1 MIAGLRRCKR
11 AVVGSRFDRGGRPA
25 VADDRK
31 WVDRGEAR
39 YRRYTPCDRVQ
50 GKRDGRHSTQK
61 LPDACSHT
69 SAPIRVSLAWL

>member
-11 AVVGSRFDRGGRPA
+11 AVVGRRFDRGGRPA

-39 YRRYTPCDRVQ
+39 CRRYTPCDRVQ
-50 GKRDGRHSTQK
+50 GKRDGRHSAQK
-61 LPDACSHT
+61 LPDACSHVLVG
-69 SAPIRVSLAWL
+69 PY